1 MNAFATT
8 SRIAIALAAVLTA
21 GTALAQAQSD
31 AAPARTRAQVIAE
44 LVAARANGEL
54 AAMHQEKGVDVQA
67 LVGTKTSDLPAHAV
81 LPRTRVT
88 AEEIAEAHAANGERE
103 LGNFEPVAPRK
114 ARELAGR

>member
-1 MNAFATT
+1 MNAFATS

-21 GTALAQAQSD
+21 GTALAQSEP
-31 AAPARTRAQVIAE
+31 APARTRAQVIAE

-67 LVGTKTSDLPAHAV
+67 LVGVQTTELPAHAV
-81 LPRTRVT
+81 LPRARVT

-114 ARELAGR
+114 ARAIAGR